1 MNSPLPLKAFTSN
14 RPPCRGGNT
23 VAFAKQLTFHQNKT
37 VLVAALES
45 IARLKGI
52 KDRTFIPT
60 VDGADRSKSA
70 SGKKQPHD
78 VDRPRVLADG
88 VVSVTGSDS
97 KGRSSMPSRIDCAR
111 W

>member
-1 MNSPLPLKAFTSN
+1 MNSPLPLKAFTLS
-14 RPPCRGGNT
+14 RKSCQGENT
-23 VAFAKQLTFHQNKT
+23 VAFAKRLNFPQKKT
-37 VLVAALES
+37 VLVAVLES

-60 VDGADRSKSA
+60 VDGADRSKPA
-70 SGKKQPHD
+70 SGKKQHHD
-78 VDRPRVLADG
+78 VDRPLVLADG

-97 KGRSSMPSRIDCAR
+97 KGRSSMPSRIDWAR

>member
-1 MNSPLPLKAFTSN
+1 MNSPLPLKAFTPS
-14 RPPCRGGNT
+14 RKPCQGENT
-23 VAFAKQLTFHQNKT
+23 VAFAKRLNFPQKKT
-37 VLVAALES
+37 VLVVVPES
-45 IARLKGI
+45 IVQSKGT
-52 KDRTFIPT
+52 KDTTFIHI
-60 VDGADRSKSA
+60 VSGADRSKSA